1 MIEIFAQDEPRSDM
15 HQVALNEHIP
25 DVRRASRWAYEQ
37 NSLRKLR
44 GLPRRRYVIVDNG
57 MQVLVVT

>member
-1 MIEIFAQDEPRSDM
+1 M